1 MGQSAAAMVPCCIR
15 REGGT
20 SCSFERPTSYIGDD
34 AFFHE
39 CDEGDSTHDN
49 LFRKPNVVKKGA
61 VLAHYAKWNCAR
73 RSCAAPRQKLPT
85 MPCRATRQDA
95 IRDWLGKSVPEWT
108 GLGAPPK
115 DNGPSWRRG
124 TGTGIR
130 VRAGPD
136 FFKTGLKCETNGSLY
151 ECVSLD
157 IVTASCKVEDIFAR
171 GLAQPPSDTS
181 ASSVSESDR
190 SGGDR
195 LQWKP
200 GCPFPRILL
209 INVQLPERSGPTLYG
224 EHPKDDHGCSVV
236 AVFRIRPETL
246 QMLERPDEAPPH
258 LHLCKSFFAGPCA
271 EPGSDAKD
279 ARRSLFKRRDLSV
292 KATKNAGIFKAVALG
307 ENPEEVNIPKW
318 MEKYNGKPCLITK
331 SGSVVRDPSGEW
343 VEIGI
348 DVRRFS
354 TLARNM
360 LVNFRSFLP
369 KARVHVAFL
378 IQGVSNEELP
388 EGLLADVHFH
398 YTNLFEHAQ
407 RIVDPNSAAGGTSPS
422 SSSSAAGGTA
432 DHQQRS

>member
-1 MGQSAAAMVPCCIR
+1 MGQSASAMMPCCVR
-15 REGGT
+15 REGDPGL
-20 SCSFERPTSYIGDD
+20 CSRPTSYIGDD
-34 AFFHE
+34 AFFFE
-39 CDEGDSTHDN
+39 CDEGDSRHDA
-49 LFRKPNVVKKGA
+49 LFRKPTSLKKGA
-61 VLAHYAKWNCAR
+61 VLAHYAKWNCAK
-73 RSCAAPRQKLPT
+73 RSCAAPRQKMPT
-85 MPCRATRQDA
+85 MPSRHTRKDA
-95 IRDWLGKSVPEWT
+95 ISDWLGKTVPEWT
-108 GLGAPPK
+108 GLGTPPK
-115 DNGPSWRRG
+115 DSGPFWSRG
-124 TGTGIR
+124 TGTGLR

-157 IVTASCKVEDIFAR
+157 IVTATNKIEDIFSR
-171 GLAQPPSDTS
+171 NLAQPPIDT
-181 ASSVSESDR
+181 SSVSESDR

-195 LQWKP
+195 LQWRP

-209 INVQLPERSGPTLYG
+209 VNVQLPSRAGPTLYG
-224 EHPKDDHGCSVV
+224 EHPKEDSGCSVV

-246 QMLERPDEAPPH
+246 QMLERLDEAPPH
-258 LHLCKSFFAGPCA
+258 LHLCKSFLEGQCGD
-271 EPGSDAKD
+271 PGSDAKD
-279 ARRSLFKRRDLSV
+279 AKRSLFSRRNLSV
-292 KATKNAGIFKAVALG
+292 KATKNSGLFKAVALG

-331 SGSVVRDPSGEW
+331 SGSIVRHPSGEW
-343 VEIGI
+343 IEIGV

-378 IQGVSNEELP
+378 IQGVANEELP

-407 RIVDPNSAAGGTSPS
+407 RIVDPNETNQPAPIASSS
-422 SSSSAAGGTA
+422 SSSSALA
-432 DHQQRS
+432 SS